1 MADWEDI
8 RHFLAVAQSGTL
20 SGAAR
25 SLKVDHA
32 TVSRRL
38 ASLEAALDVRLVE
51 RMPRACRL
59 TTIGRQVLERAIEM
73 EAGAHGIAR
82 LAKAAHAPLVGRVTL
97 SAPPVLVAHLLAE
110 QLARFRAEYPDIR
123 LSLSAQGQQVSLSR
137 READIAVRL
146 VRPDEGGSVA
156 RKVGTMAFGL
166 YAHRSY
172 AHLAAPERWQFIA
185 FDQSFADMPQQSWLL
200 GIAGG
205 RPVAC
210 ELNHISEHL
219 IAVRAGAGVAG
230 LPCFLGDRDH
240 DLVRIDEDVPCFTR
254 DIWLLVHRDLRKTP
268 AVRAVMD
275 FAAVVISENRD
286 LSTGR

>member
-1 MADWEDI
+1 MVDWEDI

-25 SLKVDHA
+25 KLKVDHA

-38 ASLEAALDVRLVE
+38 AALEATLDVRLVD
-51 RMPRACRL
+51 RLPRSCRL
-59 TTIGRQVLERAIEM
+59 TTLGRQVLERAIEM
-73 EAGAHGIAR
+73 ESGAHGIAR

-97 SAPPVLVAHLLAE
+97 SAPPVLVTHLFVE
-110 QLARFRAEYPDIR
+110 HLARFRAEYPEIR
-123 LSLSAQGQQVSLSR
+123 LSLSAQGQQISLSR
-137 READIAVRL
+137 READVAVRL
-146 VRPDEGGSVA
+146 VRPDEAGTMA
-156 RKVGTMAFGL
+156 RKVGAMAFAL

-185 FDQSFADMPQQSWLL
+185 FDQNFAEMPQQRWLL
-200 GIAGG
+200 GIAGD

-219 IAVRAGAGVAG
+219 IAVRAGVGVAG
-230 LPCFLGDRDH
+230 LPCFLGERDR
-240 DLVRIDEDVPCFTR
+240 DLVRIHDDVPSFAR
-254 DIWLLVHRDLRKTP
+254 DIWLVVHRDLRKTP

-275 FAAVVISENRD
+275 FAAAVISENRD
-286 LSTGR
+286 LSIR